1 MAKATGRNKLY
12 GLRRAVFAAVA
23 VFAAAAMP
31 FAAAA
36 QTAPKAGTD
45 YIALDPPLA
54 VRAPADKIEVVE
66 FFNFSCPHCFRMQ
79 GAMARWER
87 DFDLSDIALVRQPVV
102 FQAAAGHYARMF
114 HTLEAMGIAEEYYGK
129 VFDAIH
135 RDRRLLN
142 SRGRF
147 ADWLEDNGLDGGK
160 AEEIYDSFSVNTK
173 VARANRIADDYGI
186 NSTPQFAVAGKYL
199 LTPTLSGSLQKML
212 DTASA
217 LIETERAARR

>member
-1 MAKATGRNKLY
+1 MLKTTGNNKRA
-12 GLRRAVFAAVA
+12 LRGALFAALA
-23 VFAAAAMP
+23 LCAP
-31 FAAAA
+31 FAAFA

-87 DFDLSDIALVRQPVV
+87 DFDLSDIALARQPVV

-114 HTLEAMGIAEEYYGK
+114 HTLESLGVAEEYYGK
-129 VFDAIH
+129 VFNAIH

-142 SRGRF
+142 SKGRF
-147 ADWLEDNGLDGGK
+147 VDWLDDNGLDGEK
-160 AEEIYDSFSVNTK
+160 ADAIYDSFSVNAK
-173 VARANRIADDYGI
+173 VRRAETISESYGI
-186 NSTPQFAVAGKYL
+186 NSTPQIAVAGKYL
-199 LTPTLSGSLQKML
+199 LTPTLSGSLQRML
-212 DTASA
+212 ETASA
-217 LIETERAARR
+217 LIEKERAARR